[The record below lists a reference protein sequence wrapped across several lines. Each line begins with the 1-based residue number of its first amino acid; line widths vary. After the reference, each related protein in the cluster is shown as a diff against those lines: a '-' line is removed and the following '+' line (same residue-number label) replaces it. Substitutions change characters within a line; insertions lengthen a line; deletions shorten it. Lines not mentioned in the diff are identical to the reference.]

1 LKSIFDHAKATHLNG
16 ASFHIFCT
24 AELKYMNVS
33 EALKNNKD
41 KIFLLWTER
50 TLDSYISS
58 DFFKRSLDQF
68 ANPVGANIRA
78 GLTRLFSL
86 IVSGAEPDELAE
98 PLDQII
104 RIRAVQEFTPSQ
116 AVAPILDLKGVVRQV
131 FSAEKEYRHL
141 LSELTAFDCDV
152 DRAALKAFDLYME
165 CRDRLHKARIREL
178 KSGSYILTDATCA
191 SALIRENLRETASEG
206 DCGNCAADKA

>member
-1 LKSIFDHAKATHLNG
+1 
-16 ASFHIFCT
+16 
-24 AELKYMNVS
+24 MNVS
-33 EALKNNKD
+33 EALKDNED
-41 KIFLLWTER
+41 KILPLWIER

-58 DFFKRSLDQF
+58 DFFKQSQDQF

-86 IVSGAEPDELAE
+86 IVSGAEPEKLAE

-104 RIRAVQEFTPSQ
+104 RIRAVQEFTPAR
-116 AVAPILDLKGVVRQV
+116 AVAPILELKGVVRQV
-131 FSAEKEYRHL
+131 FSADTQYRGL
-141 LSELTAFDCDV
+141 LPRLTAFDCDV
-152 DRAALKAFDLYME
+152 DRVVLKAFDLYME

-191 SALIRENLRETASEG
+191 SALIRDNLRETAPN
-206 DCGNCAADKA
+206 GNCAADKA

>member
-1 LKSIFDHAKATHLNG
+1 
-16 ASFHIFCT
+16 
-24 AELKYMNVS
+24 MNVS
-33 EALKNNKD
+33 EALKNNEE
-41 KIFLLWTER
+41 KILPLWIER
-50 TLDSYISS
+50 TLDTYISS
-58 DFFKRSLDQF
+58 DFFKRSQDSF

-78 GLTRLFSL
+78 GLTKLFRL
-86 IVSGAEPDELAE
+86 IIAGAEPNSLAE

-116 AVAPILDLKGVVRQV
+116 AVAPVLELKKVVRQV
-131 FSAEKEYRHL
+131 FSADKEYREL
-141 LSELTAFDCDV
+141 LAGPGLTAFDCDV

-165 CRDRLHKARIREL
+165 CREQLYKARIREL
-178 KSGSYILTDATCA
+178 KSGSYILTDSTCA